1 MEYNYMMLDE
11 YQRDLES
18 MFWLDC
24 DGQDI
29 KDNKD
34 VRVAYK
40 HIKRHAKMVKRY
52 KKFINHHDYHTTFC
66 WW

>member
-1 MEYNYMMLDE
+1 MYSNFIKLDE

-24 DGQDI
+24 DVQDI
-29 KDNKD
+29 KNDKD

-52 KKFINHHDYHTTFC
+52 KKFIYHRDYNFTSC